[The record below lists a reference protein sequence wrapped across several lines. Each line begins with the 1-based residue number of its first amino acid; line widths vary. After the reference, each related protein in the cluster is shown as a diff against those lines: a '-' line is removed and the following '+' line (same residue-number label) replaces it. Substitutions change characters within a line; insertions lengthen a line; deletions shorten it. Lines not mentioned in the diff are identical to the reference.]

1 MTYITDIAEAATVL
15 AASDVQLIEFS
26 QNIGQDGR
34 LARMYFE
41 EFIENASGCHEVQYF
56 DNYLVIYGSDSKKE
70 DKHFK
75 KYKLT
80 RERRQELID
89 LCDMLEIDYWDDAT
103 KGDLIEEL
111 MLVTHE
117 DYYKAHY
124 ENTRFYDL
132 DSDFSFTGYSQGDR
146 YQVKTVGKV
155 ESWLT
160 SDYLT
165 HVFYDAPLTGTVE
178 VSINGEVVN
187 EIPIYEFMDDE
198 YAYWDK
204 DEFIAKCA
212 DYVKDLDYKDLLIEF
227 LEDDLSSDVKYYD

>member
-26 QNIGQDGR
+26 QNIGQDGG
-34 LARMYFE
+34 LARMYFD
-41 EFIENASGCHEVQYF
+41 EFESNASGCHEVQRF
-56 DNYLVIYGSDSKKE
+56 DSYLVVYGSDVSKT

-75 KYKLT
+75 KSHLARMRKDD
-80 RERRQELID
+80 LID
-89 LCDMLEIDYWDDAT
+89 LCCELELSSWDDST
-103 KGDLIEEL
+103 KNDLIDAL
-111 MLVTHE
+111 MDVDHE

-124 ENTRFYDL
+124 ASTRYYDL
-132 DSDFSFTGYSQGDR
+132 ESDFSFNGYSQGDN

-165 HVFYDAPLTGTVE
+165 HIFYDAPLTGTIG
-178 VSINGEVVN
+178 VSINGKVVN
-187 EIPIYEFMDDE
+187 EIPIYEFVDDE

-204 DEFIAKCA
+204 SEFMTKCA
-212 DYVKDLDYKDLLIEF
+212 DYVKDLDYKELLLEF
-227 LEDDLSSDVKYYD
+227 LEADLSSDVKYYD